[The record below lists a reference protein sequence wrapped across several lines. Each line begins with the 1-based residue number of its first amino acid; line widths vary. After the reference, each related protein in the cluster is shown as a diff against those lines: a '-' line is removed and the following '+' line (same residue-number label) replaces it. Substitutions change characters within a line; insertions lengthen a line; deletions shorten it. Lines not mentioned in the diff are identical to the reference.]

1 MNIVVNVL
9 HHDAQAPEMS
19 NMNPGLVLL
28 INLIL
33 VSFYAIHYFSTIFRR
48 WAKLSSGSVFIISEE
63 FIVHVKK

>member
-48 WAKLSSGSVFIISEE
+48 
-63 FIVHVKK
+63 